1 MFLILSAHVLEF
13 TRYVRLNRFAYQV
26 RQYPLIEAFTFL
38 THLKKTSILKE
49 K

>member
-13 TRYVRLNRFAYQV
+13 TRYVQSNRFAYQE
-26 RQYPLIEAFTFL
+26 RQYSLDEAFTFL
-38 THLKKTSILKE
+38 THLKKSIIKE